1 MWGLRA
7 RAFFYHLAGSLI
19 WAVLALFL
27 VFGVWYPSPLQ
38 IATGVTG
45 IFLLIITVDVILG
58 PLMTL
63 IVFRPGKSR
72 RALRFDL
79 IVIITVQLLALA
91 YGLVTVSQGR
101 PVWVVFN
108 IDRFDLVQ
116 AYELDNPY
124 REQAQERYQQLSWTG
139 PQWVASRTPEEGAAR
154 ADLLFESLFAGVD
167 LPQRPDLYVPYLEEQ
182 ARVISKARSLDELKQ
197 YNAIAEVENVLQQHP
212 EASAYLPMMGRA
224 ESVTVLINKETAAV
238 IAVVDLRPW
247 Q

>member
-1 MWGLRA
+1 MGLRSH
-7 RAFFYHLAGSLI
+7 AFVLHFVGSLLSG
-19 WAVLALFL
+19 VLALCL
-27 VFGVWYPSPLQ
+27 VFGVWYAVPLH
-38 IATGVTG
+38 IATGVTE
-45 IFLLIITVDVILG
+45 IFLLIIAVDVILG

-63 IVFRPGKSR
+63 VVFRPGKSR

-79 IVIITVQLLALA
+79 IVIVTVQLLALA

-108 IDRFDLVQ
+108 IDRFDVVQ

-139 PQWVASRTPEEGAAR
+139 PQWVAARVPEEKSVR
-154 ADLLFESLFAGVD
+154 DELLFESLFAGVD

-182 ARVISKARSLDELKQ
+182 ERIINKARSLEELKK
-197 YNAIAEVENVLQQHP
+197 YNSDAEVENVLQQHP

-247 Q
+247 

>member
-1 MWGLRA
+1 MWGFRA
-7 RAFFYHLAGSLI
+7 RAFSYHLVGSLI
-19 WAVLALFL
+19 WGVLALLL
-27 VFGVWYPSPLQ
+27 VFGMWYPSPLHV
-38 IATGVTG
+38 ATGVTG

-58 PLMTL
+58 PLLTL
-63 IVFRPGKSR
+63 IVFRPGKNR

-101 PVWVVFN
+101 PVWIVFN

-124 REQAQERYQQLSWTG
+124 REQAQEHYQKLGWTG
-139 PQWVASRTPEEGAAR
+139 PQWVAARVPEEKSVR
-154 ADLLFESLFAGVD
+154 DELLFESLFAGVD
-167 LPQRPDLYVPYLEEQ
+167 LPQRPDLYVPYAEEQ
-182 ARVISKARSLDELKQ
+182 ARIINKARSLDELKQ
-197 YNAIAEVENVLQQHP
+197 YNSVADVEKVLKRYSEV
-212 EASAYLPMMGRA
+212 SAYLPMMGRA